1 MASVAE
7 RKNSLDTQQ
16 RIVEEIV
23 GLRRRLKGLIG
34 PEVSP
39 GGEQT
44 DSRIA
49 DRYRDLLGSLSEVV
63 IEIDAAGCMAMV
75 SPRARDLLAY
85 EPTELTGK
93 AFRELLCPEETA
105 RADRLLAGVIE
116 SGESMQLEL
125 CVRRGDGTDVQMRA
139 NVVCSGN
146 DARAAALVILSDM
159 SERERM
165 ADALRESEE
174 KYRALFGTSPDSIAV
189 LDLKGR
195 VLDGNTFFGTPPD
208 TVKGKHF
215 KELGVIPPE
224 FAEQGDALWAAL
236 ASGAHVGPVEFQII
250 DLGGTE
256 RWLEVYAA
264 PVTKG
269 DRPFAIQVI
278 SRDISLR
285 KKLQEQLSQSQKM
298 EAVGRLAGGVA
309 HDFNNQLLV
318 ILNSATI
325 LARSLGPDDERQQK
339 VELIRRAAERSVI
352 LTRQLLAFSRKQMI
366 EPAVLDLNRVLLDLR
381 PTLERVVG
389 DAVTVSYCLD
399 EGLGRVNVDP
409 AQAEQVLINLA
420 ANARDA
426 MTAGGTFTVATANL
440 ALEQPFAAF
449 GVSLAVGQYVTLSV
463 ADSGSGMDAR
473 TQGRIFDPFFTTKA
487 PGSGTGLG
495 LSTVYGVVKQSG
507 GEIGVRSE
515 PGCGSVFTIYLPM
528 VEGEPAACDRREEPA
543 AEPIAY
549 ARTVLLIEDDRNVR
563 ETTRIILQ
571 EGGYR
576 VYVAASAGDGL
587 DVFSRLH
594 GEIDAVI
601 SDVVMPGMSVRELLN
616 KMKDIEPGVEV
627 LLVSG
632 YGEQVVEEQGVN
644 RLGVHFLNKPF
655 TIDKLLSK
663 MGEILAG
670 E

>member
-189 LDLKGR
+189 LDLHGR
-195 VLDGNTFFGTPPD
+195 VLDGNVFFGFPPD
-208 TVKGKHF
+208 KVKGKHF
-215 KELGVIPPE
+215 KDLGVIPPE
-224 FAEQGDALWAAL
+224 FVEHGEALWAAI
-236 ASGAHVGPVEFQII
+236 ASGERIGPVELQIC
-250 DLGGTE
+250 DLTGTE

-278 SRDISLR
+278 SRDISDR
-285 KKLQEQLSQSQKM
+285 KKLEEQLSQSQKM

-318 ILNSATI
+318 ILNSAAI
-325 LARSLGPDDERQQK
+325 LTRSLEPGDERLEK
-339 VELIRRAAERSVI
+339 VELIRRAAERSVV

-366 EPAVLDLNRVLLDLR
+366 EPAVLDLNRVLADLQ
-381 PTLERVVG
+381 PTLQRVVG
-389 DAVTVSYCLD
+389 DGVTVSYSLD
-399 EGLGRVNVDP
+399 EGLGRVNLDP
-409 AQAEQVLINLA
+409 AQVEQILINLA

-426 MTAGGTFTVATANL
+426 MPAGGALEVATANL
-440 ALEQPFAAF
+440 
-449 GVSLAVGQYVTLSV
+449 SLAHPHAASGVLLAAGQYVTLSV
-463 ADSGSGMDAR
+463 VDSGSGMGAR
-473 TQGRIFDPFFTTKA
+473 TLARIFEPFFTTKG
-487 PGSGTGLG
+487 PGNGTGLG
-495 LSTVYGVVKQSG
+495 LSTVYGMVKQSG

-515 PGCGSVFTIYLPM
+515 LGSGSAFTIYLPM
-528 VEGEPAACDRREEPA
+528 VEGEPSVSAGLDAPA
-543 AEPIAY
+543 AEVPPGS
-549 ARTVLLIEDDRNVR
+549 RTVLLIEDNYNVR
-563 ETTRIILQ
+563 ETTRIIL
-571 EGGYR
+571 EDGGYR
-576 VYVAASAGDGL
+576 VHVAPSAGHGL
-587 DVFSRLH
+587 ELFDRLH
-594 GEIDAVI
+594 GEIDLVI
-601 SDVVMPGMSVRELLN
+601 SDVVMPGMSMKELLQ
-616 KMKDIEPGVEV
+616 KMKGIEPEVKV

-632 YGEQVVEEQGVN
+632 YSEQVVEEQGVA
-644 RLGVHFLNKPF
+644 RSGVRFLNKPF
-655 TIDKLLSK
+655 TLERLLGTVAE
-663 MGEILAG
+663 MLGER
-670 E
+670 